1 MTRRRASKREE
12 LFLTLHTKSLLPVL
26 LLALA
31 ILLASCGGSEGGD
44 AQGTADHGK
53 EKSGGPAGM
62 KGMDHGSGGTTPGM
76 LTKNGKY
83 SDERFIDAM
92 VPHHEGAVEMARIA
106 LKHAEHPEIRRLAEN
121 IITTQRAEIKDLES
135 IKQEEF
141 GTSHV
146 PKNMSMGQMNSM
158 GMMMDPGELANKNP
172 FDKAFIDNMIPHHNS
187 AIEMAGVARGE
198 TDNPKIEELS
208 TNIVEAQRR
217 EISQMKEWRK
227 QWYQGD

>member
-1 MTRRRASKREE
+1 
-12 LFLTLHTKSLLPVL
+12 LLPVF

-31 ILLASCGGSEGGD
+31 MLVASCGGSGGGG

-53 EKSGGPAGM
+53 DKSGGTAGK
-62 KGMDHGSGGTTPGM
+62 KGMDHGSGGTASG
-76 LTKNGKY
+76 LLKENGKY

-92 VPHHEGAVEMARIA
+92 VPHHEGAVEMARVA
-106 LKHAEHPEIRRLAEN
+106 KKHAEHPEIKQLAEN
-121 IITTQRAEIKDLES
+121 IVTTQRAEIEDLES

-146 PKNMSMGQMNSM
+146 PRKMGMGQMNSM
-158 GMMMDPGELANKNP
+158 GMMMDPGALAKEKP

-187 AIEMAGVARGE
+187 AIGMATVARGE
-198 TDNPKIEELS
+198 TDNPKIEELA

-217 EISQMKEWRK
+217 EISQMKQWRN